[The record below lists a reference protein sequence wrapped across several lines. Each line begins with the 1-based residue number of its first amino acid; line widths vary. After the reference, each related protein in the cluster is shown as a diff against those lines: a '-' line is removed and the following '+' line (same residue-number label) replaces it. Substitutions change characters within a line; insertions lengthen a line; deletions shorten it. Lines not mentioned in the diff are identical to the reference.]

1 VAFKTLEEYQQRVKA
16 IHKQILP
23 FVQRSY
29 LDDSE
34 LIVNFLPGV
43 GAETWRSL
51 LTDEIC
57 LVDVYGEADRG
68 YMGEEHVFF
77 AGGGR
82 AGNWPTGKAIKI
94 REWFKKNAPEVK
106 IWV

>member
-1 VAFKTLEEYQQRVKA
+1 MAFKTLEEYQQRVRA
-16 IHKQILP
+16 ISKQIQP
-23 FVQRSY
+23 FVLRLY
-29 LDDSE
+29 LDDAE
-34 LIVNFLPGV
+34 LIVNFTPGA

-57 LVDVYGEADRG
+57 LVNVYGSSERG

-82 AGNWPTGKAIKI
+82 AGNWSTGNAEKI
-94 REWFKKNAPEVK
+94 REWFRKNAPEVK
-106 IWV
+106 LW